1 MKGNM
6 IFKTTKPSPN
16 SGHTALAYAFAQ
28 IGSLRSPTLYVH
40 KTIDEIKRRPEFK
53 QRICE
58 HLSGMADRHITREY
72 EKLFGSGSI
81 IEEKPEL
88 YYPD

>member
-1 MKGNM
+1 M

-16 SGHTALAYAFAQ
+16 SGYTALAYAFAQ
-28 IGSLRSPTLYVH
+28 IGSLRSPTLYVR
-40 KTIDEIKRRPEFK
+40 KPIDEIKKRPEFK

-58 HLSGMADRHITREY
+58 HLSGMTDRYITREY